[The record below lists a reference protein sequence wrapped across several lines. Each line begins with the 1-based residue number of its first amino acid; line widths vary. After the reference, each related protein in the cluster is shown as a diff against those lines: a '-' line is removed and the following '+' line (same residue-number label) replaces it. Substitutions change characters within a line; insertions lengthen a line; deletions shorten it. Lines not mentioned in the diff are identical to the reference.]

1 MPLKMAQFNM
11 PLHVQTPEDEYVMDD
26 HYHDN
31 GMTSPHELG
40 TWMDDQSDG
49 GGKFRLKR
57 RRRCGQCGPCQVK
70 ENCGKCQYCLRKDIL
85 KQACIYRKCVYLRKP
100 VPRFRPDAAGSS
112 SSNSSGGGAG
122 GVGVGAVS
130 GGSSSSNSTNKGSPQ
145 KPSSTPSAVTNH
157 HSTHPTP
164 SPFNPSAMAAAAAA
178 AQSAE
183 LSSCQ
188 ITQNPFGLPMNNGVI
203 DPLRASALDQHRS
216 ALFDASGML
225 DPTRTSYLSGARGL
239 ESGRSPALDLGRNS
253 NTADSGFGTNSSL
266 TTSPVNSVTKDRPLP
281 HREQF
286 RSPMEQWGAMPYG
299 FPRANP
305 WAHPALQPNP
315 AAAYGFQSSANH
327 YTNPFGSS
335 CRLGMTDPASH
346 LAGPSQPSFHHNMP
360 FARPDFSAHANF
372 RASAPSMQPTMTPPF
387 YPPPPHIPS
396 SLPNF
401 PSFNQLPSSAGPHGT
416 YPMAH
421 PPMYPSNFYSSFR
434 PPNEPQIY
442 HAHLTTPESPFS
454 RPYWF
459 QSGFPPFLGKHL
471 SFDKGDKDGHSEE
484 DEDDLKKKFSIF
496 CIPSCKRVCDL
507 NSDECT
513 PIDLT
518 KVAAEHTFMQ
528 KDVIDL
534 TSLKEGNSGNM
545 PLTITPADCID
556 EDLQQQ
562 MKRISRRG
570 ECDVISIDDFKMQAF
585 IRSDGFNNLEIEIDS
600 PTIEAAF
607 SKAQCPPSP
616 AETCE
621 PSPNGKTIQDHEDVN
636 NNSICDK
643 DGSDSETSSSTVSC
657 SALSKKGPQGWHTK
671 RAGPD
676 CAESLEDIQRLS
688 NSQIIKG
695 SNCAS
700 LSHIQSLTDSQGG
713 FSWEF
718 DPISEDQRHDN
729 VCSLANED
737 ISRTLSEDV
746 VVCLIQEGE
755 EGVTELEVPG
765 VHVQLEEVP
774 FDDDI
779 ISSSSN
785 PQDLLH
791 FISQHAAVPSSPDLV
806 FYFNGD
812 HSDDLDYDSE
822 DLS

>member
-1 MPLKMAQFNM
+1 MAQFNM
-11 PLHVQTPEDEYVMDD
+11 PLHVQTPEDEYIMDD

-70 ENCGKCQYCLRKDIL
+70 ENCGKCQYCVRKDIL

-122 GVGVGAVS
+122 GVGAGAVS

-145 KPSSTPSAVTNH
+145 KPSSTPSAVSNH

-216 ALFDASGML
+216 ALFDATGML

-239 ESGRSPALDLGRNS
+239 DSGRSPALDLGRNS
-253 NTADSGFGTNSSL
+253 STADSGFGTNSSL
-266 TTSPVNSVTKDRPLP
+266 TTSPASSVTKDRPLP

-315 AAAYGFQSSANH
+315 AAAYGFQPSANH
-327 YTNPFGSS
+327 YANPFGSS
-335 CRLGMTDPASH
+335 CRLGMTDPAGH
-346 LAGPSQPSFHHNMP
+346 LAGPSQPAFHHNMP

-442 HAHLTTPESPFS
+442 HAHLTTPDSPFS
-454 RPYWF
+454 RPYGF
-459 QSGFPPFLGKHL
+459 LSGFPSFLGKHL
-471 SFDKGDKDGHSEE
+471 SFDKGDKDRHSEE
-484 DEDDLKKKFSIF
+484 DDELKKKFSIF

-507 NSDECT
+507 NSDDCA

-518 KVAAEHTFMQ
+518 TEVAAERTFMQ

-534 TSLKEGNSGNM
+534 TSLKEKNSSNM
-545 PLTITPADCID
+545 LLKVTPVGCID

-607 SKAQCPPSP
+607 SKAQHPLSP
-616 AETCE
+616 AETYS
-621 PSPNGKTIQDHEDVN
+621 PSPNSKTIQDQEDMN
-636 NNSICDK
+636 NNSISEK
-643 DGSDSETSSSTVSC
+643 EGSDTETSCSTSGS
-657 SALSKKGPQGWHTK
+657 SALTKKTARVWHTEH
-671 RAGPD
+671 AEGSD
-676 CAESLEDIQRLS
+676 CAEPQEDGQRPS
-688 NSQIIKG
+688 DSQSRKG
-695 SNCAS
+695 SSFAS
-700 LSHIQSLTDSQGG
+700 LSHLRRRTGSQGV
-713 FSWEF
+713 FSWES
-718 DPISEDQRHDN
+718 DAISVDQRHNDSRSHGREN
-729 VCSLANED
+729 V
-737 ISRTLSEDV
+737 SRTLLEDV

-755 EGVTELEVPG
+755 DGVTELEVPG

-774 FDDDI
+774 LHDDI
-779 ISSSSN
+779 ISSSSD
-785 PQDLLH
+785 PQDLLR
-791 FISQHAAVPSSPDLV
+791 FISQHAVVPRSPDLV
-806 FYFNGD
+806 FDFNGD
-812 HSDDLDYDSE
+812 HSDDLDFDPE